1 MVIPIFAS
9 GKAVPV
15 FATLGVIAML
25 IGGGLLL
32 FNLLN
37 KKHTVHLFEG
47 GLVRD
52 VAGKTKWP
60 MLNTSS

>member
-32 FNLLN
+32 FNLL
-37 KKHTVHLFEG
+37 KVA
-47 GLVRD
+47 D
-52 VAGKTKWP
+52 VEYKF
-60 MLNTSS
+60 MS